1 MDRAFVSPDTCGE
14 IRLIYRPVANHASI
28 KKENPPARLPMTLN
42 LVMKAKPAMEARH
55 VPNWPGAGWR
65 WPTNLLHPRDADRA
79 GRRAE
84 WIGRD
89 AIDRIEINVQIARA
103 SADVNDLEGRADY
116 LMKVFRYNG
125 TLFEES
131 PLENQIDVLR
141 IRADEKL
148 LADFKTWMLDPARI
162 AELDRGAIVLPDR
175 FLATRVINV
184 TPAQT
189 NPEDKARELFS
200 DDEIV
205 SALAKASANAPL
217 ESEIS
222 GRLRAPS

>member
-1 MDRAFVSPDTCGE
+1 MCRTGPALAGVGRPISCIRA
-14 IRLIYRPVANHASI
+14 
-28 KKENPPARLPMTLN
+28 TLT
-42 LVMKAKPAMEARH
+42 AQG
-55 VPNWPGAGWR
+55 GA
-65 WPTNLLHPRDADRA
+65 L
-79 GRRAE
+79 E

-175 FLATRVINV
+175 FSPRV
-184 TPAQT
+184 
-189 NPEDKARELFS
+189 S
-200 DDEIV
+200 
-205 SALAKASANAPL
+205 SM
-217 ESEIS
+217 
-222 GRLRAPS
+222 